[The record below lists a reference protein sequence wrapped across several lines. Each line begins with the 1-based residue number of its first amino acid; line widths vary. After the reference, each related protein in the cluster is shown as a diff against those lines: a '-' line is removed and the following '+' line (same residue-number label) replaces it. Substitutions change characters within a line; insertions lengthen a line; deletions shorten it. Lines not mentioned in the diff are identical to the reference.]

1 MNTNSL
7 ENHKTTQRSF
17 REEKEDAIPYKNI
30 ARKLDLKNFSKSGEI
45 IAFCDDEDG
54 FFWVVLQEF
63 GKSGFHFY
71 KVYGNQFD
79 FEYEGFFADDR
90 KLPKKRNSI
99 KALFKKFDDFRYD
112 VEQAAHEAW
121 LEEYKTC
128 VDEEAC
134 CEECFC

>member
-63 GKSGFHFY
+63 GKSVFHFY

-79 FEYEGFFADDR
+79 FEYEGFFADNG

-99 KALFKKFDDFRYD
+99 KALFKKFDAFRYY

-121 LEEYKTC
+121 LEEYKPC